1 MTFCKNIQFQWVS
14 IWFFHGL
21 LTRPLKAAGDFRGN
35 GTHSTGGEREREPA
49 WCGKPKVSDF
59 MVWFPSFL
67 KLEPLWGFTTWLF
80 CTILVFSCSAPSHFL
95 AMITPRWGSTCT
107 WKSEQGGVWWVL
119 KVESSISILCSASN
133 LNSSGWTPP
142 AAPSCRS
149 LSMTYWILVASHDD
163 TMQ

>member
-1 MTFCKNIQFQWVS
+1 MGFDLVFSWSVDSPFKSSRRQWQRSPQHHWWRTRTRTCVVRQTQS
-14 IWFFHGL
+14 IV
-21 LTRPLKAAGDFRGN
+21 K
-35 GTHSTGGEREREPA
+35 
-49 WCGKPKVSDF
+49 
-59 MVWFPSFL
+59 MVWFPSFRKSWNL
-67 KLEPLWGFTTWLF
+67 FGDSQLDYFILWYFMF
-80 CTILVFSCSAPSHFL
+80 SAPSHFL

>member
-1 MTFCKNIQFQWVS
+1 M
-14 IWFFHGL
+14 
-21 LTRPLKAAGDFRGN
+21 
-35 GTHSTGGEREREPA
+35 
-49 WCGKPKVSDF
+49 
-59 MVWFPSFL
+59 
-67 KLEPLWGFTTWLF
+67 GFD
-80 CTILVFSCSAPSHFL
+80 LVFSWSVDSPFKSSRRQWQRSPQHHWWRTLRICVVLDPKYPPWCDSLPFSSWNLFGDSQLDYFILFFGISCSAPSHFL